1 MIRRLGPGDD
11 DTLRA
16 LEPAY
21 ERPIPA
27 GGEILADERAHVL
40 AAFEGDEPVGYVLL
54 YVLPRIDGRRMVLM
68 YDVGVAEPFRR
79 RGVGRKLMEAATAV
93 MREAGAYKMYVLTD
107 EGNVAAMALYAS
119 AGAVRGA
126 DQVLWEWADP

>member
-1 MIRRLGPGDD
+1 MIRRLRPGDED
-11 DTLRA
+11 ILRL
-16 LEPAY
+16 LETAY

-40 AAFEGDEPVGYVLL
+40 TAFDGDVPVGYALL
-54 YVLPRIDGRRMVLM
+54 YVLPRIDGRWMVFL

-93 MREAGAYKMYVLTD
+93 MREAGACKMFVLTD
-107 EGNVAAMALYAS
+107 DGNEAAMALYAS
-119 AGAVRGA
+119 AGASRDA
-126 DQVLWEWADP
+126 DQVLWTWAA